1 MEPQPNTWKKM
12 SHKQNQHQQQNTFKL
27 NDGIHKIPMIGLG
40 TYDGAKPGEVGNAVK
55 VALKNGYRHIDGAA
69 IYLNEKEIGNS
80 LKEVFNEGEIK
91 REDIFYVSK
100 LWNSCH
106 NASLVRK
113 HCEKTIEDLGIDYLD
128 LYLIHWPIAFE
139 NSDPSGITTESLD
152 DENGNLIIAPV
163 SIRETWQEME
173 KLVEYGLVKS
183 IGVSNFNVQNLIDLL
198 TYAKIKPAVNQVEV
212 HPYLTQLNLQEFCDR
227 HGILLTAYS
236 PLGQGKCNLLNNEIL
251 KSIATK
257 YNKTVANVIFKW
269 LNQRGIVTIPKSG
282 NPSRIIENFNIFDFH
297 LSNEEIEKIN
307 SLNSNLRT
315 CCPIAHWN
323 IPLFD

>member
-1 MEPQPNTWKKM
+1 ML
-12 SHKQNQHQQQNTFKL
+12 QQSKFKL
-27 NDGIHKIPMIGLG
+27 NDGIGHIPIMGLG
-40 TYDGAKPGEVGNAVK
+40 TYYGEELGEVGNAVK
-55 VALKNGYRHIDGAA
+55 IALKNGYRHIDGAA
-69 IYLNEKEIGNS
+69 YYGNEKEIGNS

-100 LWNSCH
+100 LWNTCH

-139 NSDPSGITTESLD
+139 NVDPFGITTEAKK
-152 DENGNLIIAPV
+152 DENGYPIIAPV

-212 HPYLTQLNLQEFCDR
+212 HPYLTQLKLQEFCKR
-227 HGILLTAYS
+227 HDILLTAYS
-236 PLGQGKCNLLNNEIL
+236 PLGGGKCDFLNNAIL
-251 KSIATK
+251 NSIASK
-257 YNKTVANVIFKW
+257 HNKPIANVIFKW

-282 NPSRIIENFNIFDFH
+282 NPSRIIENFNIFDFY
-297 LSNEEIEKIN
+297 LSNEDIEKIN
-307 SLNSNLRT
+307 SLNSNIHT
-315 CCPIAHWN
+315 CSASTFCGT
-323 IPLFD
+323 PLFD